1 MRLANPKLDRL
12 PGGAPFGFKGADC
25 SMRNPART
33 PLSSSRAPKREGS
46 AFSLAAFVAPPSRRQ
61 PSPAPRT
68 SVAAQSEN
76 VVKTRPQNMKP
87 ASTKPRVCLVLTPR
101 GPNTRP
107 GVALRASYELGAGA
121 YPEFITHSE
130 EFGQ

>member
-1 MRLANPKLDRL
+1 MHKFRYEGLLTPTSFPKDSS
-12 PGGAPFGFKGADC
+12 K
-25 SMRNPART
+25 RNHAT
-33 PLSSSRAPKREGS
+33 
-46 AFSLAAFVAPPSRRQ
+46 
-61 PSPAPRT
+61 
-68 SVAAQSEN
+68 
-76 VVKTRPQNMKP
+76 QNMKP

-130 EFGQ
+130 EFGQFR